1 MTQKLALALATVMLL
16 AAPAAGH
23 AALVG
28 IGFGGSV
35 YSINETMRLMPVAP
49 LMVLQ
54 ALRDTAVGDVA
65 VPKETLV
72 MGVLRH
78 DSMSERNFQN
88 PLAFEPQ
95 RWLPDSPQPMDAVAK
110 RAAMP
115 FGSGPRMCPG
125 RYLALLEMKLAM
137 AMLLASF
144 DIQAVDTP
152 DGNEAQER
160 MAVTMNPVG
169 LSMRLRERR

>member
-1 MTQKLALALATVMLL
+1 MESSPYATTPTPVL
-16 AAPAAGH
+16 
-23 AALVG
+23 
-28 IGFGGSV
+28 GFLPSV
-35 YSINETMRLMPVAP
+35 LTTKTNGPP
-49 LMVLQ
+49 L
-54 ALRDTAVGDVA
+54 G
-65 VPKETLV
+65 
-72 MGVLRH
+72 
-78 DSMSERNFQN
+78 
-88 PLAFEPQ
+88 
-95 RWLPDSPQPMDAVAK
+95 AVAK

-125 RYLALLEMKLAM
+125 RYLALLEMKMAM

-152 DGNEAQER
+152 DGKEAQER